1 MQAIPRLCYEALNKD
16 AGMYALD
23 GQLKMANEPMDCMQ
37 FYQNSNQFRFSL
49 PRHMLT
55 AELASKRPAEWQS
68 FWEGGQC
75 KSTAQTW
82 KLDQ

>member
-1 MQAIPRLCYEALNKD
+1 MCMQAIPRLCYEALNKD

-23 GQLKMANEPMDCMQ
+23 GQLKMANEPMDFMQ
-37 FYQNSNQFRFSL
+37 FYQFRSSL
-49 PRHMLT
+49 PRDMLM
-55 AELASKRPAEWQS
+55 AELASKRHAEWQS

-75 KSTAQTW
+75 KSTSQTW